1 MWLLCAVALAAL
13 ANGCAPAESQLSIVI
28 VVIDTLRPDHLGL
41 YGYEERPTS
50 PNLDERA
57 ASAAVF
63 EYAYTTSPWTLPAFG
78 PLFTGQLPTRHS
90 AGVIISS
97 LSEARETGTI
107 GDLVGKSGTSFLQ
120 IRASLPTL
128 AGVLED
134 AGYHTGTIVNNAFLS
149 PEFGLDRGFQ
159 TYDYYAPEPDRRATE
174 VTDLALAWLDAHD
187 ASRDGTPFLL
197 VVHYFDPHMPYEA
210 PAPFLGRF
218 AAQYAD
224 DQYGVPL
231 RGFTRCVISFAIASP
246 GGSATWRSRRLST
259 TRRSLTRIGSS
270 SGCSR
275 RSTSAVFP
283 TTDTYS

>member
-1 MWLLCAVALAAL
+1 MWLLCVVTLAAL

-78 PLFTGQLPTRHS
+78 SLFTVQLPTRHS

-107 GDLVGKSGTSFLQ
+107 GDLVGKSSTSFLQ

-134 AGYHTGTIVNNAFLS
+134 VGYHTGAIVNNAFLS

-159 TYDYYAPEPDRRATE
+159 TYD
-174 VTDLALAWLDAHD
+174 
-187 ASRDGTPFLL
+187 
-197 VVHYFDPHMPYEA
+197 
-210 PAPFLGRF
+210 
-218 AAQYAD
+218 
-224 DQYGVPL
+224 
-231 RGFTRCVISFAIASP
+231 
-246 GGSATWRSRRLST
+246 
-259 TRRSLTRIGSS
+259 
-270 SGCSR
+270 
-275 RSTSAVFP
+275 
-283 TTDTYS
+283 